1 MFDAPDGQTIPTEI
15 EPCTGGERLE
25 SRTAKI
31 KTPAGEWDNALQLNF
46 LPSCA
51 DAGITTMYFVPGIG
65 PVAYETTTI
74 AGPVRWELIYA
85 RAGSTAVEGPQVSFT
100 VALDAPSYK
109 AGDVVDM
116 QVRLTLRNTH
126 PEPIA
131 LTFPSGQK
139 YDLRIW
145 NDQGETAYFWSA
157 DKTFLLALTYDR
169 VGPGERTF
177 AFTAN
182 VPNLKPGRYVAEAW
196 LATSTREYVGMVGF
210 VVTP

>member
-1 MFDAPDGQTIPTEI
+1 M
-15 EPCTGGERLE
+15 
-25 SRTAKI
+25 
-31 KTPAGEWDNALQLNF
+31 
-46 LPSCA
+46 
-51 DAGITTMYFVPGIG
+51 
-65 PVAYETTTI
+65 
-74 AGPVRWELIYA
+74 
-85 RAGSTAVEGPQVSFT
+85 
-100 VALDAPSYK
+100 
-109 AGDVVDM
+109 
-116 QVRLTLRNTH
+116 
-126 PEPIA
+126 
-131 LTFPSGQK
+131 TFPSGQK